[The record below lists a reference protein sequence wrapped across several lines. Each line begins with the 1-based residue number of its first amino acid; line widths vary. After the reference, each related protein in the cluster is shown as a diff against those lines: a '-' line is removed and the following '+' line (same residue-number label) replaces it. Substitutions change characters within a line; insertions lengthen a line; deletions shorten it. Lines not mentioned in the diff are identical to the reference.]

1 MKRLLLMIWIV
12 FGLASCQKEK
22 ISIGTN
28 VSDTFYVDNAGAS
41 MRVLVEGNT
50 SSHTFVIFV
59 AGGPGVSSYFYNTD
73 YIKTHMAD
81 KYACV
86 FWDQRNAGASQG
98 NSNGSNLTLPQM
110 TDDLK
115 KVIEVLK
122 YRYGTNSSVFI
133 MGHSFGGLLTSSFM
147 TTGDNQTLV
156 KGWIF
161 ADGSDNYP
169 LNDTLT
175 RRFLLTEGKQQVA
188 LNINTD
194 KWNPIIDYCKSN
206 RGNFSLEE
214 SNQLEVYAE
223 EAETYFNV
231 VKEIN
236 LYDLIKEYAIKF
248 SWPLSSILMN
258 YLYSSNTALNESLAK
273 TEFTS
278 QLYKVVT
285 PTLIMFGKY
294 DFVCPEGL
302 GDDVYNHISS
312 QDKEMVVSPISGH
325 DIFIQDEVF
334 FCDQINQ
341 FVEKYR

>member
-1 MKRLLLMIWIV
+1 MKRLLLTIMIV
-12 FGLASCQKEK
+12 LGLASCQKEK
-22 ISIGTN
+22 ISVGTD

-50 SSHTFVIFV
+50 SSQTFVIFV
-59 AGGPGVSSYFYNTD
+59 AGGPGASSYFYNTD
-73 YIKTHMAD
+73 YIKNNMAD

-98 NSNGSNLTLPQM
+98 NSNGSNLNLPQM

-122 YRYGTNSSVFI
+122 SRYGSNSSAFI
-133 MGHSFGGLLTSSFM
+133 LGHSFGGLLTSSFM

-175 RRFLLTEGKQQVA
+175 RRSLLTAGRQQVA

-206 RGNFSLEE
+206 RGNFSLVE

-231 VKEIN
+231 VKEIS
-236 LYDLIKEYAIKF
+236 LYDLIKEDAIKF
-248 SWPLSSILMN
+248 NWPLSSILTN
-258 YLYSSNTALNESLAK
+258 YLYSSNNALNELLAK

-294 DFVCPEGL
+294 DFVCPKGL

-312 QDKEMVVSPISGH
+312 QNKEMVVSPISGH
-325 DIFIQDEVF
+325 DIFLQDEVF
-334 FCDQINQ
+334 FCDKINQ